1 MDLNSDPTFMTS
13 EGILD
18 NPILS
23 LSFWSVKCWIGLIDL
38 FHVKEF
44 LTLFVILI
52 KQFSQVVPN
61 LADVKSN

>member
-23 LSFWSVKCWIGLIDL
+23 LFLICKMVDL
-38 FHVKEF
+38 ELLISSGQGVPDS
-44 LTLFVILI
+44 IYDLI
-52 KQFSQVVPN
+52 KQFSQVVSN
-61 LADVKSN
+61 LAGVKSN

>member
-23 LSFWSVKCWIGLIDL
+23 LFLICKMVDL
-38 FHVKEF
+38 ELLISSGQGVPDS
-44 LTLFVILI
+44 IYDLI
-52 KQFSQVVPN
+52 KQFSQVVSN